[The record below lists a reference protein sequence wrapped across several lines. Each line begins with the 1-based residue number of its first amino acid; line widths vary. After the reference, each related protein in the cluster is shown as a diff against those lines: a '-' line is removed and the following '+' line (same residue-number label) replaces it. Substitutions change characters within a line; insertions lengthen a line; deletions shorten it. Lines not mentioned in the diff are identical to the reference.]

1 MSLNV
6 VQALRGK
13 PSYEAARLIG
23 SAPQFIKD
31 NNFVNLLNQYD
42 LNNKKNDKNLINQFN
57 MFASIPG
64 LKEQVSAWLNS

>member
-1 MSLNV
+1 MSINV

-23 SAPQFIKD
+23 NAPQFIKD
-31 NNFVNLLNQYD
+31 NNFVNLLNQFD
-42 LNNKKNDKNLINQFN
+42 LNNKKNDKLLINQFN

-64 LKEQVSAWLNS
+64 LKEQVTAWLSS